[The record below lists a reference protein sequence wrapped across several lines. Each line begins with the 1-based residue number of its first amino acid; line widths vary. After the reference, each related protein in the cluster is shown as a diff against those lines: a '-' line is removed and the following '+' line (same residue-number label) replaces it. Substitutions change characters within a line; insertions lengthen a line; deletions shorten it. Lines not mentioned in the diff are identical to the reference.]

1 MSLLF
6 ADTSKV
12 EVTKP
17 FAPKVSGKSPWKVLV
32 VDDEPEVHAVTRLAL
47 HDFIFATR
55 PLQLISAYSAKEAR
69 YLLDEQDDI
78 AVILLDVV
86 METDHAGLDL
96 VHYIRKDLG
105 NSAVRI
111 ILRTGQAG
119 QAPQR
124 EVIANYDIN
133 DYKEKTELTSL
144 RLFTSMHSSLRSYRD
159 IIELE
164 ESKRG
169 LEYIIGATAHIFEY
183 RSMISFAEGALEQL
197 IFLLLARKNRGS
209 ININSLIANVTKDK
223 FSVLSASGAYR
234 NLESIQSR
242 VDLPADLRDRL
253 QHKSV
258 QVQAHTI
265 HPEGWLHLRLNEN
278 AESHHLIY
286 IDGLQDLS
294 ETDINLI
301 NLFLRNISIAFDN
314 LSLQR
319 EVEETQREIVYR
331 LGEAVESRS
340 KETGNHVKRVAK
352 ISRLLAEKSG
362 MSPEQ
367 ADVILYASPLH
378 DIGKIGIPD
387 AILNKP
393 GKLNAEEWEIMQ
405 SHAIL
410 GYDMLKSS
418 NRPILKAGAIIAR
431 DHHEKW
437 NGTGY
442 PAGKAGEDID
452 ILGRITAVADVFDAL
467 GSDRCYK
474 KAWPI
479 EKVLA
484 LFREERGKHFDP
496 HLVDIL
502 FENLDEVC
510 AIRVQHSD
518 EYLGDAQTPVAK
530 T

>member
-12 EVTKP
+12 EVTKLLP
-17 FAPKVSGKSPWKVLV
+17 PKVAHKAPWKVLV

-47 HDFIFATR
+47 HDFVFSDR

-69 YLLDEQDDI
+69 TLLDEHADI

-96 VHYIRKDLG
+96 VHHIREELG
-105 NSAVRI
+105 NSSVRI

-124 EVIANYDIN
+124 DVIANYDIN
-133 DYKEKTELTSL
+133 DYKDKTELTSL

-164 ESKRG
+164 EGKRG
-169 LEYIIGATAHIFEY
+169 LEHIIGATAHIFEY
-183 RSMISFAEGALEQL
+183 RSMLSFAEGALEQL
-197 IFLLLARKNRGS
+197 VFLLLARKNHER
-209 ININSLIANVTKDK
+209 ININSLIAKVSKDT
-223 FSVLSASGAYR
+223 FVVLSASGTYR
-234 NLESIQSR
+234 NLRSVQSR
-242 VDLPADLRDRL
+242 ADLPADLRDRV
-253 QHKSV
+253 QHRSDKP
-258 QVQAHTI
+258 HTI
-265 HPEGWLHLRLNEN
+265 HSDGWLHLCLNEDG
-278 AESHHLIY
+278 ESHHVIY
-286 IDGLQDLS
+286 IDGLQELS
-294 ETDINLI
+294 ETDTNLI
-301 NLFLRNISIAFDN
+301 DLFLRNVSITFDN
-314 LSLQR
+314 LALQR

-362 MSPEQ
+362 LSSEQ

-378 DIGKIGIPD
+378 DIGKIAIPD

-393 GKLNAEEWEIMQ
+393 GKLDAEEWEIMQ
-405 SHAIL
+405 THAML

-418 NRPILKAGAIIAR
+418 NRQILKAGAVIAR

-442 PAGKAGEDID
+442 PAGKSGEDID
-452 ILGRITAVADVFDAL
+452 IMGRITAVADVFDAL

-484 LFREERGKHFDP
+484 LFREERGEHFDP
-496 HLVDIL
+496 GLVDLL
-502 FENLDEVC
+502 FENLEGVC
-510 AIRVQHSD
+510 AIREQHSD
-518 EYLGDAQTPVAK
+518 RYLGDTQTPAAPD
-530 T
+530 

>member
-17 FAPKVSGKSPWKVLV
+17 LSPTVAQKAPWKVLV

-47 HDFIFATR
+47 HDFVFSSR
-55 PLQLISAYSAKEAR
+55 PLQLISGYSAKDAR
-69 YLLDEQDDI
+69 VLLKEHADI

-96 VHYIRKDLG
+96 VHHIREELG

-124 EVIANYDIN
+124 NVIANYDIN

-164 ESKRG
+164 EGKRG
-169 LEYIIGATAHIFEY
+169 LENIIGATAHIFEY
-183 RSMISFAEGALEQL
+183 RSIISFAEGALEQL
-197 IFLLLARKNRGS
+197 VSLLLARKNHELT
-209 ININSLIANVTKDK
+209 NINSLIVKINKDTLV
-223 FSVLSASGAYR
+223 VLSASGTYR
-234 NLESIQSR
+234 NLKSVQSPA
-242 VDLPADLRDRL
+242 DLPVGLRDRL
-253 QHKSV
+253 LHRSDKP
-258 QVQAHTI
+258 HTI
-265 HPEGWLHLRLNEN
+265 HSDGWLHLCLNED
-278 AESHHLIY
+278 AESHHLIF
-286 IDGLQDLS
+286 IDGLQELS
-294 ETDINLI
+294 KTDINLI
-301 NLFLRNISIAFDN
+301 DLFLRNVSITFDN
-314 LSLQR
+314 LALQR

-352 ISRLLAEKSG
+352 ISRLLAEKYG

-367 ADVILYASPLH
+367 ADIILYASPLH
-378 DIGKIGIPD
+378 DIGKIAIPD

-405 SHAIL
+405 THAIL

-418 NRPILKAGAIIAR
+418 NRQILKAGAIIAR

-437 NGTGY
+437 NGKGY
-442 PAGKAGEDID
+442 PAGKTGEDID
-452 ILGRITAVADVFDAL
+452 IMGRITAVADVFDAL

-474 KAWPI
+474 QAWPI

-484 LFREERGKHFDP
+484 LFREERGEHFDP
-496 HLVDIL
+496 RLVDLL
-502 FENLDEVC
+502 FENLEDVC
-510 AIRVQHSD
+510 AIREQHSD
-518 EYLGDAQTPVAK
+518 EYLGDAETPAAQG
-530 T
+530 

>member
-1 MSLLF
+1 MPQRLSPRG
-6 ADTSKV
+6 AAK
-12 EVTKP
+12 
-17 FAPKVSGKSPWKVLV
+17 APWKILV

-47 HDFIFATR
+47 HDFIFAER
-55 PLQLISAYSAKEAR
+55 SLQLISAYSAKEAR
-69 YLLDEQDDI
+69 ALLDEHSDI

-96 VHYIRKDLG
+96 VRHIRDELG

-124 EVIANYDIN
+124 EVIENYDIN

-164 ESKRG
+164 EGKRG
-169 LEYIIGATAHIFEY
+169 LEHIIGATAHIFEY

-197 IFLLLARKNRGS
+197 VFLLLARKSHEN
-209 ININSLIANVTKDK
+209 IHINSLIVGVTKDK
-223 FSVLSASGAYR
+223 FSILSASGKYR
-234 NLESIQSR
+234 KLKSAKSLA
-242 VDLPADLRDRL
+242 DLPPELRGRL
-253 QHKSV
+253 QNSSD
-258 QVQAHTI
+258 QAHTI
-265 HPEGWLHLRLNEN
+265 HPDGWLHLCLKEDT
-278 AESHHLIY
+278 ESQHLIY

-294 ETDINLI
+294 KTDINLI
-301 NLFLRNISIAFDN
+301 DLFLRNVSVTFDN
-314 LSLQR
+314 LALQSQ
-319 EVEETQREIVYR
+319 VEETQREIVYR

-352 ISRLLAEKSG
+352 ISHLLAEKSG
-362 MSPEQ
+362 MPPEQ
-367 ADVILYASPLH
+367 ADILFYASPLH
-378 DIGKIGIPD
+378 DIGKIAIPD

-393 GKLNAEEWEIMQ
+393 GKLDEEEWKIMQ
-405 SHAIL
+405 THAMQ

-418 NRPILKAGAIIAR
+418 DRPILKAGAIIAR

-479 EKVLA
+479 AKVLA

-496 HLVDIL
+496 RLVDLL
-502 FENLDEVC
+502 FENLDGIC
-510 AIRVQHSD
+510 AIREQHSD
-518 EYLGDAQTPVAK
+518 KYLGEEKAADESKPNHPCSLADND
-530 T
+530 

>member
-6 ADTSKV
+6 ADTSKNKMS
-12 EVTKP
+12 KP
-17 FAPKVSGKSPWKVLV
+17 LSPKEAAKAPWKVLV

-47 HDFIFATR
+47 HDFMFAKR

-69 YLLDEQDDI
+69 SLLDEHNDI

-96 VHYIRKDLG
+96 VRYIRDELE
-105 NSAVRI
+105 NSTVRI

-144 RLFTSMHSSLRSYRD
+144 RLFTTMHASLRSYRD
-159 IIELE
+159 IMELQ

-169 LEYIIGATAHIFEY
+169 LEHIIGATAHIFEY
-183 RSMISFAEGALEQL
+183 RTMISFAEGALEQL
-197 IFLLLARKNRGS
+197 IFLLLARESHKS
-209 ININSLIANVTKDK
+209 SSINSLIAGVSKDK
-223 FSVLSASGAYR
+223 FSVLSASGRYR
-234 NLESIQSR
+234 KLKSIQSR
-242 VDLPADLRDRL
+242 ADLPADIQDRL
-253 QHKSV
+253 ENKSD
-258 QVQAHTI
+258 QTHTI
-265 HPEGWLHLRLNEN
+265 HPDGWMQLCLNEDS
-278 AESHHLIY
+278 ESHHLIY
-286 IDGLQDLS
+286 IDGLQELS
-294 ETDINLI
+294 KTDVNLI
-301 NLFLRNISIAFDN
+301 DLFLRNVAVTFDN
-314 LSLQR
+314 LALQSQ
-319 EVEETQREIVYR
+319 VEETQREIVYR

-352 ISRLLAEKSG
+352 ISRLLAEKYG
-362 MSPEQ
+362 MTSEQ
-367 ADVILYASPLH
+367 ADIILYASPLH
-378 DIGKIGIPD
+378 DIGKIAIPD

-393 GKLNAEEWEIMQ
+393 GKLNAEEWDVMQ

-410 GYDMLKSS
+410 GYDMLKTSD
-418 NRPILKAGAIIAR
+418 RPILKAGAIIAR

-452 ILGRITAVADVFDAL
+452 ILGRITAIADVFDAL

-479 EKVLA
+479 AKVLA
-484 LFREERGKHFDP
+484 LFREERGEHFDP
-496 HLVDIL
+496 HLVDLL
-502 FENLDEVC
+502 FENLDDIC
-510 AIRVQHSD
+510 AIREQHSD
-518 EYLGDAQTPVAK
+518 IYLGTE
-530 T
+530 

>member
-12 EVTKP
+12 EMTKP
-17 FAPKVSGKSPWKVLV
+17 LSPKAVGKAPWKVLV

-47 HDFIFATR
+47 HDFVFSNR

-69 YLLDEQDDI
+69 TLLDEHADI

-96 VHYIRKDLG
+96 VHHIREELG

-124 EVIANYDIN
+124 DVIANYDIN

-169 LEYIIGATAHIFEY
+169 LEHIIGATAHIFEY

-197 IFLLLARKNRGS
+197 VFLLLARKNHKS
-209 ININSLIANVTKDK
+209 TKINSLIADVTKDR
-223 FSVLSASGAYR
+223 FSVLSASGVYR
-234 NLESIQSR
+234 NLRSIQSR
-242 VDLPADLRDRL
+242 ADLPADLRDRL
-253 QHKSV
+253 QHKST
-258 QVQAHTI
+258 QAHTI
-265 HPEGWLHLRLNEN
+265 HPDGWLHLCLNEN
-278 AESHHLIY
+278 SENHHVIY
-286 IDGLQDLS
+286 IDGLQELS
-294 ETDINLI
+294 ETDTNLI
-301 NLFLRNISIAFDN
+301 DLFLRNVSITFDN
-314 LSLQR
+314 LALQR

-378 DIGKIGIPD
+378 DIGKIAIPD

-393 GKLNAEEWEIMQ
+393 GKLDAEEWEIMKT
-405 SHAIL
+405 HAML

-418 NRPILKAGAIIAR
+418 NRQILKAGAIISR

-437 NGTGY
+437 NGKGY
-442 PAGKAGEDID
+442 PAGKTGEDID
-452 ILGRITAVADVFDAL
+452 IMGRITAVADVFDAL

-474 KAWPI
+474 QAWPL

-484 LFREERGKHFDP
+484 LFREERGEHFDP
-496 HLVDIL
+496 RLVDLL
-502 FENLDEVC
+502 FENLEAIC
-510 AIRVQHSD
+510 AIREQHSD
-518 EYLGDAQTPVAK
+518 EYLGDAQTPAA
-530 T
+530 